1 MWRSMAYTKY
11 GDFIRIQRVKNH
23 EVMGDLAKVLDASLP
38 FMSAV
43 ENGKKN
49 VPDDWINKI
58 INHYN
63 LSNDESTEL
72 IIAVEES
79 RTQVKINLSNANL
92 IQREVAIQFQR
103 SFEKMDDETANKIK
117 KLLEGK

>member
-1 MWRSMAYTKY
+1 MAYTKY

>member
-58 INHYN
+58 IDHYN

>member
-1 MWRSMAYTKY
+1 MAYTKY

-58 INHYN
+58 IDHYN